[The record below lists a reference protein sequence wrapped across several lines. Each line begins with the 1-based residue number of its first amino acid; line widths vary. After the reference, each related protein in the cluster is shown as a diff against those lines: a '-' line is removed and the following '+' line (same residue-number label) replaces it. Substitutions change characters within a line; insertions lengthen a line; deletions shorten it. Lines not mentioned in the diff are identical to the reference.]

1 MQSLRAMFEEHSVD
15 YAKIYQAGQE
25 LFKAASPMDRT
36 QVLAELGLVTLAD
49 EWEALRFAFE
59 ETGDFWVTFFIQSEI
74 GKNEF
79 LL

>member
-1 MQSLRAMFEEHSVD
+1 MQSLRAIFETLRVD
-15 YAKIYQAGQE
+15 YANIYQSGQE

-36 QVLAELGLVTLAD
+36 QVLEELVTLTD
-49 EWEALRFAFE
+49 QWEALRFAFE
-59 ETGDFWVTFFIQSEI
+59 EIGDFWVTFFIQSKI

>member
-1 MQSLRAMFEEHSVD
+1 MFEEHSVD

-36 QVLAELGLVTLAD
+36 QVLTELGLLTLAD
-49 EWEALRFAFE
+49 ECEALRFAFE
-59 ETGDFWVTFFIQSEI
+59 EIGDFWVIFFIQSGI
-74 GKNEF
+74 GKIEF